1 MAIIL
6 GLVLTTACEQG
17 IPPKKGM
24 PNTMALSNGEV
35 IYDLRG
41 EWDSI
46 IEIKNEEYGGIFN
59 DIIEISQK
67 GNEFVGIISTGNERY
82 DKGYEMIKGELDT
95 TGFKS
100 IKFKTK
106 VEGWKTPKVKI
117 DENYNKIDIKVK
129 AWGNKIILNLSRK

>member
-1 MAIIL
+1 MALVL
-6 GLVLTTACEQG
+6 GLVLTTACEQS
-17 IPPKKGM
+17 IPPKQGM

-35 IYDLRG
+35 IYDLSG
-41 EWDSI
+41 KWETI
-46 IEIKNEEYGGIFN
+46 IENNGKYGGIFN

-67 GNEFVGIISTGNERY
+67 GNEFVGIISTGNEWY
-82 DKGYEMIKGELDT
+82 EKGYEILKGILDT

-106 VEGWKTPKVKI
+106 VEGWKTAKVGI
-117 DENYNKIDIKVK
+117 DENYDKIDIKAN